1 MLQAA
6 LSQTSGFQANWP
18 NSPKTPGLPRPLD
31 SEALSLLRL
40 FLSPILEGAKNWQT
54 LSEQL
59 ARKGFRVTFRQ
70 GHMVI
75 LNDTGE
81 GLCTGSDLGV
91 PLARLAE
98 RIGRPRVRAH
108 RTGRAGELAS
118 AGRLSQQA

>member
-6 LSQTSGFQANWP
+6 LSQTSSQANWP
-18 NSPKTPGLPRPLD
+18 NSPKTSGLPRPLD
-31 SEALSLLRL
+31 SEALALLRL
-40 FLSPILEGAKNWQT
+40 FLAPILEGAKTWQT

-59 ARKGFRVTFRQ
+59 ARKGFGLTFRR

-108 RTGRAGELAS
+108 RTGQAGELAAADQS
-118 AGRLSQQA
+118 WRA

>member
-6 LSQTSGFQANWP
+6 LSQANGP
-18 NSPKTPGLPRPLD
+18 NSPKSSGLPRPLD
-31 SEALSLLRL
+31 SEALALLRL
-40 FLSPILEGAKNWQT
+40 FLAPILEGAKNWQT

-59 ARKGFRVTFRQ
+59 ARKGFGLTFRR
-70 GHMVI
+70 GHLVI

-91 PLARLAE
+91 PLARLAK

-108 RTGRAGELAS
+108 RTGQAGELAS
-118 AGRLSQQA
+118 SSLAQKA

>member
-6 LSQTSGFQANWP
+6 LSQAARP
-18 NSPKTPGLPRPLD
+18 NIPKNQGLTRPLD

-40 FLSPILEGAKNWQT
+40 FLAPILEGAKNWQT

-59 ARKGFRVTFRQ
+59 ARKGFQLTFRR

-75 LNDTGE
+75 LNDIGE

-108 RTGRAGELAS
+108 RTGQAGELAS
-118 AGRLSQQA
+118 ARLSQQA

>member
-1 MLQAA
+1 MLHAA
-6 LSQTSGFQANWP
+6 ISQANWP
-18 NSPKTPGLPRPLD
+18 NVPKTSGLPRPLD
-31 SEALSLLRL
+31 SEALALLRL
-40 FLSPILEGAKNWQT
+40 FLSPILEGAKSWQT

-59 ARKGFRVTFRQ
+59 ARKGFRVTFRL

-108 RTGRAGELAS
+108 REGQAGELAA
-118 AGRLSQQA
+118 AGRGGRS